1 MAINT
6 AFNPAWG
13 TGVSVSPAATSASSE
28 MGTGSKTIVVTNTGA
43 AICYVRCGDST
54 VAATTADYPVLAGQQ
69 VALGKFQD
77 DTHVAYIS
85 ASGTDLHIICG
96 EGM

>member
-1 MAINT
+1 MSINT
-6 AFNPAWG
+6 AFNPAYG
-13 TGVSVSPAATSASSE
+13 KGVVVAPAASSASSE
-28 MGTGSKTIVVTNTGA
+28 VGVGSKTVVLSNLGSNV
-43 AICYVRCGDST
+43 CYVRTGGST